1 MALKTKI
8 GKADFE
14 KLPDALKTEYIADG
28 DGYKLDADYEDVT
41 GLKANRDEVLKQL
54 AEAKKAM
61 KAYEGLDPEAARKA
75 LETATAAED
84 EKLKAA
90 GEFDKLREQLEQ
102 RHKAELDKAK
112 ADHDSL
118 LQNLKRESLKTLLTS
133 KDVGVLPD
141 RVKGIIAEGDLEN
154 TLEFV
159 SDEHGFRFKKKG
171 GIGDAAELAE
181 IFTGLKEKA
190 AWGFAATGA
199 LGSGATGSD
208 TRGGSTAKTMP
219 HAQWKGLTPQ
229 EQAAFIKEG
238 GKPVE

>member
-8 GKADFE
+8 GKADFD

-28 DGYKLDADYEDVT
+28 EGYKLDADYEDVT

-90 GEFDKLREQLEQ
+90 GAFEELKKKLEDRHAAELQTATEREQ
-102 RHKAELDKAK
+102 
-112 ADHDSL
+112 SL
-118 LQNLKRESLKTLLTS
+118 LSNLHRERLINYLTT
-133 KDVGVLPD
+133 KEGDKVLPE
-141 RVKGIIAEGDLEN
+141 RASYAYGDLKEQIE
-154 TLEFV
+154 LA
-159 SDEHGFRFKKKG
+159 SDDSGFSLRLKG
-171 GIGDAAELAE
+171 GIGDAKELE
-181 IFTGLKEKA
+181 TVVEGLKAKSPFL
-190 AWGFAATGA
+190 FAANGA

-208 TRGGSTAKTMP
+208 TKGGSTAKTMP
-219 HAQWKGLTPQ
+219 HAQFKALGIK

-238 GKPVE
+238 GKPVD